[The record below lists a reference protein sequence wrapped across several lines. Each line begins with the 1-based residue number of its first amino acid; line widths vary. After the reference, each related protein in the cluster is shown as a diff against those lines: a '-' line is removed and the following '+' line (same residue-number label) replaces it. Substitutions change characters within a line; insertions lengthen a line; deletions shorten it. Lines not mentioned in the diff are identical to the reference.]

1 MKLMKR
7 RTWIMSIALC
17 LWGLVA
23 CQSGPVVTQS
33 TGMAYEV
40 VVVMEKSLWEGE
52 LGTAVHAD
60 LTADVPGLPQSEPAM
75 RVAC

>member
-1 MKLMKR
+1 
-7 RTWIMSIALC
+7 MSIALC
-17 LWGLVA
+17 LWGLFA

-52 LGTAVHAD
+52 LGTAVHSD
-60 LTADVPGLPQSEPAM
+60 LTGK
-75 RVAC
+75 